1 MSLYGGGLARSALSA
16 HYLGAEA
23 LAAEQLLQHG
33 AVILI
38 AHQVGAGHAAPA
50 GGDGRAQVAGGA
62 GHLFPACSSS
72 ASSSLGLLGEELG
85 DGLSVPVHDPWV
97 LLKQM
102 SLSAFR
108 STATRR
114 ATSSELRLKLSP
126 VTEQP
131 MGR

>member
-1 MSLYGGGLARSALSA
+1 MT
-16 HYLGAEA
+16 
-23 LAAEQLLQHG
+23 
-33 AVILI
+33 
-38 AHQVGAGHAAPA
+38 
-50 GGDGRAQVAGGA
+50 
-62 GHLFPACSSS
+62 
-72 ASSSLGLLGEELG
+72 
-85 DGLSVPVHDPWV
+85 PWV

-102 SLSAFR
+102 SLSALR